1 MRGAGQSALTC
12 REQLIL
18 GDSRLT
24 NDCGSTLCD
33 PTSYDRVVEAKLVL
47 YIN

>member
-1 MRGAGQSALTC
+1 MLAC
-12 REQLIL
+12 REQLAL

-24 NDCGSTLCD
+24 DQCGSPLCD

-47 YIN
+47 YMS